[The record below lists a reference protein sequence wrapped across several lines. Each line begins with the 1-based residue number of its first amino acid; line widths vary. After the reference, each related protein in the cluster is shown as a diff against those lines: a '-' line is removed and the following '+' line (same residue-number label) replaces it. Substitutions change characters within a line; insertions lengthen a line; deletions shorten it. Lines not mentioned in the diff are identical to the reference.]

1 MDYML
6 DGYAKDDWS
15 FSFIYLGNCI
25 YKIFMGYNGCI
36 FLIDYLL
43 NVLYFISAKFMIHRV
58 IVRIQG
64 LCGKFLEVTFK
75 PGKDFIMAIIK
86 RLSSTCMM

>member
-1 MDYML
+1 MPKMSEAFPL
-6 DGYAKDDWS
+6 
-15 FSFIYLGNCI
+15 FFIYLVDWT
-25 YKIFMGYNGCI
+25 GYNGCI

-64 LCGKFLEVTFK
+64 LCGKFMEVTFK
-75 PGKDFIMAIIK
+75 PGKDFIVAIKKVIN
-86 RLSSTCMM
+86 M